1 MTWAPVEC
9 TLPLD
14 ERPERVAA
22 FDELFAAALRGL
34 ARPAPTLL
42 RLTLDGRDQ
51 AEGLV
56 RELVTKEQACCPLFD
71 FTTGRAD
78 DGALLLEVRVADRH
92 IGTLDALA
100 SRAAMVMGDSS
111 DDDHAAQR

>member
-22 FDELFAAALRGL
+22 FDELFASALRGL
-34 ARPAPTLL
+34 ARPAPALL
-42 RLTLDGRDQ
+42 RLTLDGTDRV
-51 AEGLV
+51 EGVV

-71 FTTGRAD
+71 FTIGHVD
-78 DGALLLEVRVADRH
+78 DGALLLEVRVADGH

-111 DDDHAAQR
+111 V

>member
-9 TLPLD
+9 TLPFD
-14 ERPERVAA
+14 ERPERLAA
-22 FDELFAAALRGL
+22 FDELFASALRGL
-34 ARPAPTLL
+34 ARPAPALL
-42 RLTLDGRDQ
+42 WLTLDGTDEVERR
-51 AEGLV
+51 V

-71 FTTGRAD
+71 FTIGHEH

-100 SRAAMVMGDSS
+100 GRAGMVMGDSS
-111 DDDHAAQR
+111 A